1 MWRGSGNNR
10 YPKGE
15 VGILREVAIAS
26 PANNPT
32 PRLFLFM
39 DYGEVGY
46 LGCLLIADATFCE
59 QLGKLLMN
67 YYGRSI
73 KDIGDIDLS
82 HLL

>member
-1 MWRGSGNNR
+1 MWRGSGKNR

-15 VGILREVAIAS
+15 VGVLREVTVAGAS
-26 PANNPT
+26 P
-32 PRLFLFM
+32 PRLFLSM

-46 LGCLLIADATFCE
+46 LGCLLIHDTTFCA
-59 QLGKLLMN
+59 QVGKLLTN

-73 KDIGDIDLS
+73 KEVGDLDLS